1 VSELYTSSRLRVLR
15 DCIARHYYQYVLCV
29 RTPSTPQMAFGTVAH
44 AALEA
49 YFLAWKAGRMEAR
62 LADAIAAVNASALSP
77 IDRTKLQ
84 ALVVAYHLKWGACE
98 WEILAVEVEFRY
110 VLDGNLIGGKIDAL
124 IRDRDGRVYVLEHKT
139 SSADTS
145 PGSVYW
151 ERLALDSQVSIYVDG
166 ATMLGHEI
174 AGCIYDVLKRP
185 EHEQKLA
192 TPVESR
198 RYTQGKGCAKCG
210 GSAGG
215 KKGIIKGAGHTRVV
229 FASEVKSPSATAA
242 SRHRLEARRRRQA
255 TGAAARFP
263 PALGRRD
270 DRRVRGPPR
279 HGDRRE
285 PRRLPPARRH
295 RPARRRAAADAR

>member
-1 VSELYTSSRLRVLR
+1 
-15 DCIARHYYQYVLCV
+15 
-29 RTPSTPQMAFGTVAH
+29 
-44 AALEA
+44 
-49 YFLAWKAGRMEAR
+49 
-62 LADAIAAVNASALSP
+62 
-77 IDRTKLQ
+77 
-84 ALVVAYHLKWGACE
+84 
-98 WEILAVEVEFRY
+98 
-110 VLDGNLIGGKIDAL
+110 
-124 IRDRDGRVYVLEHKT
+124 VYVLEHKT

-229 FASEVKSPSATAA
+229 FASEVKRPSATAA
-242 SRHRLEARRRRQA
+242 PAPAGSSTTKASHRRRGSIPA
-255 TGAAARFP
+255 SARKT
-263 PALGRRD
+263 RRSTSS
-270 DRRVRGPPR
+270 RTASPR
-279 HGDRRE
+279 
-285 PRRLPPARRH
+285 
-295 RPARRRAAADAR
+295 